1 MHQLR
6 ATTTSNTYY
15 VMESHQLM
23 TYISLF
29 YHILGVNRQYSYGDV
44 TDFNPLSGKYE
55 STAPN
60 HPYASTGMVHYPPSS
75 AKLTPREDGDGESTL
90 PV

>member
-6 ATTTSNTYY
+6 ATIY
-15 VMESHQLM
+15 VMESPQLI
-23 TYISLF
+23 TYILLF

>member
-1 MHQLR
+1 MNQMR
-6 ATTTSNTYY
+6 ETYTNTIYSPTE
-15 VMESHQLM
+15 VLITE
-23 TYISLF
+23 ISSP

>member
-1 MHQLR
+1 MNMHQLR
-6 ATTTSNTYY
+6 ATITSN
-15 VMESHQLM
+15 
-23 TYISLF
+23 ISNTISPTDHIYFIF